1 MDVLTIKPLL
11 DKIRAGFEGEGAV
24 PCPPDKLPVPG
35 DVVTFRE
42 AAFQLGAPSL
52 VPNGDST
59 SVTLTSVSNTHVPY
73 HGVDAYEGFTICTLR
88 WDAVERA
95 GKPE

>member
-11 DKIRAGFEGEGAV
+11 DNIKAGKVRDGAI

-42 AAFQLGAPSL
+42 ATFQLGAPSL
-52 VPNGDST
+52 VPNGDWA
-59 SVTLTSVSNTHVPY
+59 SVKLASVSNTHVPY
-73 HGVDAYEGFTICTLR
+73 HGIATYEGFTIYTLR
-88 WDAVERA
+88 WDAVEPT